1 MMRVTKKL
9 YALLIAG
16 MMVVS
21 LAGCQ
26 STGNSSNSGNAQS
39 EQSSK
44 GSTNSS
50 TKSVSSDNI
59 PDFSGNMTVAV
70 DNNNPDLTLKE
81 DVRWRKRVLEKIS
94 CQKENAEQS
103 VW

>member
-26 STGNSSNSGNAQS
+26 STYNSSDGNNAQS
-39 EQSSK
+39 
-44 GSTNSS
+44 
-50 TKSVSSDNI
+50 
-59 PDFSGNMTVAV
+59 
-70 DNNNPDLTLKE
+70 
-81 DVRWRKRVLEKIS
+81 
-94 CQKENAEQS
+94 
-103 VW
+103 

>member
-16 MMVVS
+16 MMAVS

-26 STGNSSNSGNAQS
+26 STGNSSNDESTQN

-50 TKSVSSDNI
+50 T
-59 PDFSGNMTVAV
+59 
-70 DNNNPDLTLKE
+70 
-81 DVRWRKRVLEKIS
+81 
-94 CQKENAEQS
+94 
-103 VW
+103 

>member
-16 MMVVS
+16 MMAVS

-26 STGNSSNSGNAQS
+26 STGNSCNGESTQN

-44 GSTNSS
+44 GSTN
-50 TKSVSSDNI
+50 
-59 PDFSGNMTVAV
+59 
-70 DNNNPDLTLKE
+70 
-81 DVRWRKRVLEKIS
+81 
-94 CQKENAEQS
+94 
-103 VW
+103 

>member
-16 MMVVS
+16 MMAVS

-26 STGNSSNSGNAQS
+26 STGNSSNDESTQN

-44 GSTNSS
+44 GSTNS
-50 TKSVSSDNI
+50 
-59 PDFSGNMTVAV
+59 
-70 DNNNPDLTLKE
+70 
-81 DVRWRKRVLEKIS
+81 WRKRVLEKIS

>member
-16 MMVVS
+16 MMAVS

-26 STGNSSNSGNAQS
+26 STGNSSNHESTQN

-44 GSTNSS
+44 GQY
-50 TKSVSSDNI
+50 
-59 PDFSGNMTVAV
+59 SGFFREY
-70 DNNNPDLTLKE
+70 DG
-81 DVRWRKRVLEKIS
+81 
-94 CQKENAEQS
+94 CC
-103 VW
+103 

>member
-39 EQSSK
+39 CLLYTSIGRSK
-44 GSTNSS
+44 
-50 TKSVSSDNI
+50 
-59 PDFSGNMTVAV
+59 
-70 DNNNPDLTLKE
+70 
-81 DVRWRKRVLEKIS
+81 
-94 CQKENAEQS
+94 
-103 VW
+103 

>member
-16 MMVVS
+16 MMAVS

-26 STGNSSNSGNAQS
+26 STGNSSNGESTQN

-44 GSTNSS
+44 GSTNS
-50 TKSVSSDNI
+50 I
-59 PDFSGNMTVAV
+59 
-70 DNNNPDLTLKE
+70 
-81 DVRWRKRVLEKIS
+81 I
-94 CQKENAEQS
+94 
-103 VW
+103 

>member
-26 STGNSSNSGNAQS
+26 STGNSSNSGKRT
-39 EQSSK
+39 ER
-44 GSTNSS
+44 
-50 TKSVSSDNI
+50 TKQQ
-59 PDFSGNMTVAV
+59 
-70 DNNNPDLTLKE
+70 
-81 DVRWRKRVLEKIS
+81 RKYKFFHQI
-94 CQKENAEQS
+94 CII
-103 VW
+103 

>member
-26 STGNSSNSGNAQS
+26 STGNSSNSGNAQR
-39 EQSSK
+39 EYD
-44 GSTNSS
+44 G
-50 TKSVSSDNI
+50 
-59 PDFSGNMTVAV
+59 
-70 DNNNPDLTLKE
+70 
-81 DVRWRKRVLEKIS
+81 
-94 CQKENAEQS
+94 CC
-103 VW
+103 